1 MPRLPP
7 QARTHFDDAGLIYG
21 DDFNDSYFSRDN
33 GLEESRA
40 VFLKGCGLPEAWSSR
55 SSFVIGELGFGT
67 GLNILAVWDAW
78 RNSRPKDA
86 ILHIVTVEGF
96 LLTAEVAKAAHAA
109 WPELQDL
116 SDKLIA
122 NWPVHA
128 YSAQRVR
135 FDNDALC
142 ITFLI
147 GPGAEMLK
155 GMQFHADCWFLD
167 GFSPARN
174 PDMWS
179 DEVFAQIARLSAPS
193 ARLATYSVAGV
204 VKTGL
209 AKVGFEV
216 SREPGYGTKRQ
227 RLEARLNGS
236 PSPEIQLPKTAIIL
250 GGGIA
255 GASLASALIQR
266 GLKVDLFDSDPCAAT
281 KASGNPIALVKP
293 RLDRAD
299 TVEGRFFRAAFLF
312 ARRIYDSLGAA
323 FDETGVLEVGKDAPS
338 KERLVNLGDDPPL
351 PPEYLQQGETDSLIH
366 KKGGVAYPHAV
377 LAQLKQGA
385 ICHPMAVARIA
396 QEDGLWRA
404 YDEAGT
410 CVASADI
417 CILGNGPGIAQFTN
431 MHRFVRG
438 RAGQLSWSGI
448 AGDAPFM
455 PITGGAYAAPFH
467 DQLVFGATF
476 DHCELQEPPPPVSAA
491 SHLENYDKLVGLA
504 PDLAAAINVK
514 TASGRTSIRVT
525 THDHLPIVGQL
536 DGPHQGLYVL
546 SGLGSRGF
554 TTAFLCADIIASHV
568 CGEPSPVESAII
580 KALSPD
586 RFARRAAKR
595 TKSSPPIS

>member
-7 QARTHFDDAGLIYG
+7 EAKTHIDEAGLIFG

-40 VFLKGCGLPEAWSSR
+40 VFLKGCGLPHAWSDKSG
-55 SSFVIGELGFGT
+55 FVIGELGFGT
-67 GLNILAVWDAW
+67 GLNVLAVWDAW
-78 RNSRPKDA
+78 RKSHPKDA
-86 ILHIVTVEGF
+86 ILHIVTIEGF
-96 LLTAEVAKAAHAA
+96 LLAAELAKAAHTA

-128 YSAQRVR
+128 YGAQRIW
-135 FDNDALC
+135 FHEEAIC

-147 GPGAEMLK
+147 GPCAEMLK
-155 GMQFHADCWFLD
+155 NMAFQADCWFLD

-179 DEVFAQIARLSAPS
+179 EAVFAQIARLSAPR
-193 ARLATYSVAGV
+193 ARLATYSVAGR

-209 AKVGFEV
+209 TTVGFDI
-216 SREPGYGTKRQ
+216 SREPGFGTKRQ
-227 RLEARLNGS
+227 RLEARLNRP
-236 PSPEIQLPKTAIIL
+236 PSPEVRRPTTAMII

-255 GASLASALIQR
+255 GCSLASALMKR

-299 TVEGRFFRAAFLF
+299 TAEGRFFRAAFLF
-312 ARRIYDSLGAA
+312 ARRIYGSLGAA
-323 FDETGVLEVGKDAPS
+323 FEETGVLEIGTDPLS

-351 PPEYLQQGETDSLIH
+351 PADYLLQGENDSLIH
-366 KKGGVAYPHAV
+366 KKSGLAYPHAV
-377 LAQLKQGA
+377 LASLKQGA
-385 ICHPMAVARIA
+385 ICRPVPVARIA
-396 QEDGLWRA
+396 HENGQWRA
-404 YDEAGT
+404 FDEGGV

-417 CILGNGPGIAQFTN
+417 CVLANGPGIAQFTD
-431 MHRFVRG
+431 MGPYLRG
-438 RAGQLSWSGI
+438 RAGQLSWASF

-455 PITGGAYAAPFH
+455 PVTGGAYAAPFH

-476 DHCELQEPPPPVSAA
+476 DPCDLRDAPPPVSVA
-491 SHLENYDKLVGLA
+491 SHLENCDKLAGLA
-504 PDLAAAINVK
+504 PDLARQIDVQA
-514 TASGRTSIRVT
+514 ASGRTSIRVT
-525 THDHLPIVGQL
+525 TPDHLPIVGAVPQA
-536 DGPHQGLYVL
+536 DPGLYVL
-546 SGLGSRGF
+546 TGLGSRGF
-554 TTAFLCADIIASHV
+554 TTAFLCAEIIASQA
-568 CGEPSPVESAII
+568 CSEPSPVETAIA
-580 KALSPD
+580 KTLAPD